1 MEKETARKRILMVDD
16 DVEIA
21 QLCKIYLE
29 DEGYEVLLAYDGLE
43 ALGIYETMPDIK
55 LLILDIMMPKLSGI
69 EVCEYIRKRSS
80 VPIIFLSAK
89 AEDTDRIAGFSY
101 GADDY
106 LTKPFNPLELVARVK
121 SQLRKYDFMVS
132 EEKESSNVICIR
144 QVRIDPDA
152 HRVFVN
158 EKEVSLTPIEFSI
171 LFLLASHRDHV
182 FSAEEIFKKV
192 WKEEIYEV
200 NNTVMVHIRRIR
212 EKIED
217 NPKKP
222 TIVKTVWGVGYRI
235 ES

>member
-1 MEKETARKRILMVDD
+1 MSKILMVDD
-16 DVEIA
+16 DADIA

-29 DEGYEVLLAYDGLE
+29 EEHYEVLLAYDGLT
-43 ALGIYETMPDIK
+43 ALSIYETTPDIQ
-55 LLILDIMMPKLSGI
+55 LLILDIMMPKLTGI
-69 EVCEYIRKRSS
+69 EVCEYIRKKSQ

-121 SQLRKYDFMVS
+121 SQLRKYEYMNQ
-132 EEKESSNVICIR
+132 EKKNTSNVITIR
-144 QVRIDPDA
+144 QVKIDPDA

-158 EKEVSLTPIEFSI
+158 DKETLLTPIEFNI
-171 LFLLASHRDHV
+171 LFLLASNQNQV

-212 EKIED
+212 EKIEE